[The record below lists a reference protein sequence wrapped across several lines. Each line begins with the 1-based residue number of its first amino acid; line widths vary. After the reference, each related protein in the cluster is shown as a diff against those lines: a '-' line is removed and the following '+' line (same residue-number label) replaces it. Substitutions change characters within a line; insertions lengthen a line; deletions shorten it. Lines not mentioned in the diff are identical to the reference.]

1 MGRKLLYI
9 GSFRPIDLEDA
20 RHGHGPPG
28 SQLRGFTAVTAS
40 PIDAYLARLHQDWL
54 PDRSGAVADYI
65 PPLALADPDHF
76 GIAVTTTEGHSY
88 EVGDSR
94 ERFTIQSMS
103 KPFTYGLALRD
114 RGFDAVDEKVGV
126 EPSGEAFNSISLA
139 PESGRPLNPMIN
151 AGAIT
156 STSLVAGGSAAE
168 REARVVDFYGR
179 FAGRPLEVDTEVYE
193 SERATGHRN
202 RAIGH
207 MLRAFGVLEDD
218 PEAALDLYFRQC
230 SVSVDCRDLSLMAG
244 TLANGGVNPLTGDR
258 VLSRDHVDRVLSV
271 MTTCGMYDSAGEWV
285 VDVGMPAKS
294 GVGGGVLAVLPGQ
307 LGIAVFSPPLDR
319 HGNSVRGVQVCRQ
332 ISTDLNLNLLHVARS
347 SRSAV
352 RRSYTVAE
360 VPSRRRRP
368 EAESAALAAA
378 GSRGV
383 IQILHG
389 DLVFAAMESIVRGV
403 VERAAAV
410 DVEVLDLT
418 EVTEIDLGAGGLLV
432 GLAEAMAAEG
442 RALAIV
448 VPADEGL
455 LDNLGAERLES
466 FPDLDRAT
474 EWCEERLLA
483 THGPAPAP
491 PPRIALA
498 EHRLA
503 RGLDPAQLEALAEVL
518 VPRRFEAGER
528 LFAVGDPADAA
539 FLLLDGEVTL
549 ELEIA
554 GTRRRLAT
562 LTPGFSF
569 GEFAFADASARPVT
583 VRAETAGECLV
594 LSLDAFERLGDHN
607 PTLQAAL
614 LRNLLA
620 GYYEIIARTTRE
632 VGSLLGGR

>member
-1 MGRKLLYI
+1 M
-9 GSFRPIDLEDA
+9 
-20 RHGHGPPG
+20 
-28 SQLRGFTAVTAS
+28 TAS

-54 PDRSGAVADYI
+54 PDNSGAVADYI
-65 PPLALADPDHF
+65 PPLALADPNSF

-94 ERFTIQSMS
+94 VSFTIQSMS
-103 KPFTYGLALRD
+103 KPFTYGLALQD
-114 RGFDAVDEKVGV
+114 RGFDAVDRKVGV

-139 PESGRPLNPMIN
+139 PGSGRPLNPMIN

-156 STSLVAGGSAAE
+156 STALVAGGSAAE
-168 REARVVDFYGR
+168 REGRVVDFYGR
-179 FAGRPLEVDTEVYE
+179 CAGRPLEVDMEVYE
-193 SERATGHRN
+193 SERDTGHRN

-207 MLRAFGVLEDD
+207 MLRAFGVLEED
-218 PEAALDLYFRQC
+218 PDEALDLYFRQC
-230 SVSVDCRDLSLMAG
+230 SVNVTCRDLSLMAG

-258 VLSRDHVDRVLSV
+258 VLERHLVDRVLSV

-307 LGIAVFSPPLDR
+307 LGIAVFSPPLDP
-319 HGNSVRGVQVCRQ
+319 HGNSVRGVEVCRQ

-352 RRSYTVAE
+352 RRSYTVAA

-368 EAESAALAAA
+368 EAQTAALAEVGA
-378 GSRGV
+378 RCV
-383 IQILHG
+383 VQILHG
-389 DLVFAAMESIVRGV
+389 DLVFAAMESVVRGV
-403 VERAAAV
+403 VERAAGV
-410 DVEVLDLT
+410 DIEVLDLT
-418 EVTEIDLGAGGLLV
+418 EVTEVDLGAGRLLV
-432 GLAEAMAAEG
+432 GLAGAMSAEG

-448 VPADEGL
+448 VPADADLLDGLDTEGL
-455 LDNLGAERLES
+455 EV

-483 THGPAPAP
+483 THGPPPAPAP
-491 PPRIALA
+491 RIGLA

-503 RGLDPAQLEALAEVL
+503 RGLDPAQLAALEEAV
-518 VPRRFEAGER
+518 VPLRFDEGER
-528 LFAVGDPADAA
+528 IFAVGDPADAA
-539 FLLLDGEVTL
+539 FLLLEGEVTL
-549 ELEIA
+549 ELEV
-554 GTRRRLAT
+554 GDTRRRLST

-569 GEFAFADASARPVT
+569 GEFAFADASARPVS

-594 LSLDAFERLGDHN
+594 LSLDAFERIGEQT
-607 PTLQAAL
+607 PALQAAL

-620 GYYEIIARTTRE
+620 GYYEIIGRTTRE

>member
-1 MGRKLLYI
+1 M
-9 GSFRPIDLEDA
+9 
-20 RHGHGPPG
+20 
-28 SQLRGFTAVTAS
+28 TAS
-40 PIDAYLARLHQDWL
+40 PIDAYLARLHQEWRSDG
-54 PDRSGAVADYI
+54 SGAVADYI
-65 PPLALADPDHF
+65 PPLALADPDAF

-103 KPFTYGLALRD
+103 KPFTYGLALAD
-114 RGFDAVDEKVGV
+114 RGFEAVDGKVGV

-139 PESGRPLNPMIN
+139 PDSGRPLNPMIN

-156 STSLVAGGSAAE
+156 STSLVAGASAAE
-168 REARVVDFYGR
+168 REGRIVDFYGR
-179 FAGRPLEVDTEVYE
+179 FAGRSLEVDGEVYE
-193 SERATGHRN
+193 SERDTGHRN

-207 MLRAFGVLEDD
+207 MLRAFGVLEED
-218 PEAALDLYFRQC
+218 PEEVLDVYFRQC
-230 SVSVDCRDLSLMAG
+230 SVNVDCRDLSLMAA
-244 TLANGGVNPLTGDR
+244 TLANGGVNPLTGER
-258 VLSRDHVDRVLSV
+258 VLERALVDRVLSV

-307 LGIAVFSPPLDR
+307 LGIAAFSPPLDP
-319 HGNSVRGVQVCRQ
+319 HGNSVRGVEVCRQ

-352 RRSYTVAE
+352 RRTYTVAE

-368 EAESAALAAA
+368 EAQTAALAAA
-378 GSRGV
+378 GSRCV

-389 DLVFAAMESIVRGV
+389 DLVFAAMESVVRGI
-403 VERAAAV
+403 VERAAAI
-410 DVEVLDLT
+410 DVWVLDLT
-418 EVTEIDLGAGGLLV
+418 EVTEIDLGAGRLLV
-432 GLAEAMAAEG
+432 GLGETMAAEG

-448 VPADEGL
+448 TPSHGDL
-455 LDNLGAERLES
+455 LDGLPTERLAL

-483 THGPAPAP
+483 AHGPVPAP
-491 PPRIALA
+491 PPRVTLA
-498 EHRLA
+498 QHRLA
-503 RGLDPAQLEALAEVL
+503 RGLGPAQLAALEEAT
-518 VPRRFEAGER
+518 VPLRFEAGER
-528 LFAVGDPADAA
+528 IFAVGDPADAA
-539 FLLLDGEVTL
+539 FLLLEGEVTL
-549 ELEIA
+549 EVEIDDI
-554 GTRRRLAT
+554 RRRLST

-569 GEFAFADASARPVT
+569 GEFAFADASVRPVS

-594 LSLDAFERLGDHN
+594 LTLDAFERMGEEN
-607 PTLQAAL
+607 PALQAAL

-620 GYYEIIARTTRE
+620 GYYEIIGRTTRE

>member
-1 MGRKLLYI
+1 M
-9 GSFRPIDLEDA
+9 
-20 RHGHGPPG
+20 
-28 SQLRGFTAVTAS
+28 TAS

-65 PPLALADPDHF
+65 PPLALADPGSF
-76 GIAVTTTEGHSY
+76 GITVTTTEGHSY

-103 KPFTYGLALRD
+103 KPFTYGLALAD
-114 RGFDAVDEKVGV
+114 RGFDVVDAKVGV

-139 PESGRPLNPMIN
+139 PGSGRPLNPMIN

-156 STSLVAGGSAAE
+156 STSLVGGEAAVE
-168 REARVVDFYGR
+168 RERRIVDFYGR
-179 FAGRPLEVDTEVYE
+179 FAGRSLEVDSDVYE
-193 SERATGHRN
+193 AERDTGHRN

-218 PEAALDLYFRQC
+218 PDLALDLYFRQC
-230 SVSVDCRDLSLMAG
+230 SVSVDCRDLSLMAA
-244 TLANGGVNPLTGDR
+244 TLANGGVNPLSGDR
-258 VLSRDHVDRVLSV
+258 ILGRALVDRVLSV

-307 LGIAVFSPPLDR
+307 LGIAVFSPPLDP
-319 HGNSVRGVQVCRQ
+319 HGNSVRGVEVCRQ

-352 RRSYTVAE
+352 RRTYTVAD

-368 EAESAALAAA
+368 EAQTAALAEL
-378 GSRGV
+378 GSRCV
-383 IQILHG
+383 VQILHG
-389 DLVFAAMESIVRGV
+389 DLVFAAMESVVRGI
-403 VERAAAV
+403 VERTAEIE
-410 DVEVLDLT
+410 VEVLDLT
-418 EVTEIDLGAGGLLV
+418 EVTELDLGAGRLLV
-432 GLAEAMAAEG
+432 GLSESMAAEG
-442 RALAIV
+442 SVLAIV
-448 VPADEGL
+448 VPPHGDL
-455 LDNLGAERLES
+455 LDGLATERLEV

-483 THGPAPAP
+483 AHGQELAP
-491 PPRIALA
+491 PARIALV

-503 RGLDPAQLEALAEVL
+503 RGLDPAQLAALEEAL
-518 VPRRFEAGER
+518 VPRRFAEGER
-528 LFAVGDPADAA
+528 IFTVGDPADAA
-539 FLLLDGEVTL
+539 FLLLEGEITL

-554 GTRRRLAT
+554 GIRRRLST

-569 GEFAFADASARPVT
+569 GEFAFVDSSARPVS

-594 LSLDAFERLGDHN
+594 LSLDAFGRMGSAE
-607 PTLQAAL
+607 PALQAAL

-620 GYYEIIARTTRE
+620 GYYEIIGRTTRE

>member
-1 MGRKLLYI
+1 M
-9 GSFRPIDLEDA
+9 
-20 RHGHGPPG
+20 
-28 SQLRGFTAVTAS
+28 TTS
-40 PIDAYLARLHQDWL
+40 PIATYLERLHRDWL

-65 PPLALADPDHF
+65 PPLALADPDSF

-103 KPFTYGLALRD
+103 KPFTYGLALAD
-114 RGFDAVDEKVGV
+114 RGFEAVDGKVGV

-139 PESGRPLNPMIN
+139 PDSGRPLNPMIN

-156 STSLVAGGSAAE
+156 SASLVAGASAAE
-168 REARVVDFYGR
+168 RERRIVDFYGR

-193 SERATGHRN
+193 SERDTGHRN

-218 PEAALDLYFRQC
+218 PDEVLDLYFRQC
-230 SVSVDCRDLSLMAG
+230 SVSVDCRDLSLMAA

-258 VLSRDHVDRVLSV
+258 VLERDRVDRVLSV

-307 LGIAVFSPPLDR
+307 LGIAVFSPPLDP
-319 HGNSVRGVQVCRQ
+319 HGNSVRGVEVCRQ

-352 RRSYTVAE
+352 RRTYTVAE

-368 EAESAALAAA
+368 EAQSAALAAA
-378 GSRGV
+378 GSRCV

-389 DLVFAAMESIVRGV
+389 DLVFAAMESVVRGI
-403 VERAAAV
+403 VERAADV
-410 DVEVLDLT
+410 DIEVLDLT
-418 EVTEIDLGAGGLLV
+418 EVTELDLGAGQLLV
-432 GLAEAMAAEG
+432 GLAGAMEAEG

-448 VPADEGL
+448 VPEDGDL
-455 LDNLGAERLES
+455 LDGLDVERPEV

-483 THGPAPAP
+483 AHGPEPAPAP
-491 PPRIALA
+491 RLTLA

-503 RGLDPAQLEALAEVL
+503 RGLDPSQLRALEEAT
-518 VPRRFEAGER
+518 VPLRFEAGER
-528 LFAVGDPADAA
+528 IFAVGDPADAA
-539 FLLLDGEVTL
+539 FLLLEGEVTL
-549 ELEIA
+549 ELEVA
-554 GTRRRLAT
+554 GVRRRLST

-569 GEFAFADASARPVT
+569 GEFAFADASARPVS
-583 VRAETAGECLV
+583 VRAETDGECLV
-594 LSLDAFERLGDHN
+594 LTLDAFERMGERE
-607 PTLQAAL
+607 PSLQAAL

>member
-1 MGRKLLYI
+1 MI
-9 GSFRPIDLEDA
+9 
-20 RHGHGPPG
+20 
-28 SQLRGFTAVTAS
+28 AS

-65 PPLALADPDHF
+65 PPLALADPDAF
-76 GIAVTTTEGHSY
+76 GITVTTTEGHSY

-103 KPFTYGLALRD
+103 KPFTYGLALAD
-114 RGFDAVDEKVGV
+114 RGFEAVDAKVGV

-156 STSLVAGGSAAE
+156 SASLVAGDSATE
-168 REARVVDFYGR
+168 RERRVVDFYGR
-179 FAGRPLEVDTEVYE
+179 FAGRPLEVDTEIYE
-193 SERATGHRN
+193 SERDTGHRN

-207 MLRAFGVLEDD
+207 MLRAFGVLEED
-218 PEAALDLYFRQC
+218 PDKALDLYFRQC
-230 SVSVDCRDLSLMAG
+230 SVNVDCRDLSLMAA
-244 TLANGGVNPLTGDR
+244 TLANGGVNPLTGER
-258 VLSRDHVDRVLSV
+258 VLARDLVDRVLSV

-307 LGIAVFSPPLDR
+307 LGIAVFSPPLDQ
-319 HGNSVRGVQVCRQ
+319 HGNSVRGVEVCRQ

-352 RRSYTVAE
+352 RRTYTVAE

-368 EAESAALAAA
+368 EAQSAALAEA
-378 GSRGV
+378 GSRCV
-383 IQILHG
+383 VQVLHG
-389 DLVFAAMESIVRGV
+389 DLVFAAMESVVRGI
-403 VERAAAV
+403 VERAAGI
-410 DVEVLDLT
+410 DIEVLDLT
-418 EVTEIDLGAGGLLV
+418 EVTELDLGAGRLLV
-432 GLAEAMAAEG
+432 GLAESMAAEG

-448 VPADEGL
+448 VPADGDL
-455 LDNLGAERLES
+455 LDGLATVRLEV

-483 THGPAPAP
+483 AAGSAPAP
-491 PPRIALA
+491 PPRIDLA

-503 RGLDPAQLEALAEVL
+503 RGLDASALDALQEAL
-518 VPRRFEAGER
+518 VPLRFEEGER
-528 LFAVGDPADAA
+528 IFAVGDPADAA
-539 FLLLDGEVTL
+539 YLLLEGEVTL

-554 GTRRRLAT
+554 GTVRRLST

-569 GEFAFADASARPVT
+569 GEFAFADASARPVS

-594 LSLDAFERLGDHN
+594 LRLDAFERIGEQT
-607 PTLQAAL
+607 PALQAAL
-614 LRNLLA
+614 LRNLLR
-620 GYYEIIARTTRE
+620 GYYEIIGRTTRE

>member
-1 MGRKLLYI
+1 M
-9 GSFRPIDLEDA
+9 
-20 RHGHGPPG
+20 
-28 SQLRGFTAVTAS
+28 TAS
-40 PIDAYLARLHQDWL
+40 PIDAYLARLHQEWL

-65 PPLALADPDHF
+65 PPLALADPDSF
-76 GIAVTTTEGHSY
+76 GIAMTTTEGHSY
-88 EVGDSR
+88 EIGDSR
-94 ERFTIQSMS
+94 VSFTIQSMS
-103 KPFTYGLALRD
+103 KPFTYGLAIAD
-114 RGFDAVDEKVGV
+114 RGFDAVDAKVGV

-168 REARVVDFYGR
+168 RERRVVDFYGR
-179 FAGRPLEVDTEVYE
+179 FAGRPLAVDMEVYE
-193 SERATGHRN
+193 AERDTGHRN

-207 MLRAFGVLEDD
+207 MLRAFGVLEDGPD
-218 PEAALDLYFRQC
+218 EALDLYFRQC
-230 SVSVDCRDLSLMAG
+230 SVSVDCRDLSLMAA

-258 VLSRDHVDRVLSV
+258 VLARDHVDRVLSV

-319 HGNSVRGVQVCRQ
+319 HGNSVRGVEVCRQ

-352 RRSYTVAE
+352 RRTYTVAD

-368 EAESAALAAA
+368 DAQSAALATA
-378 GSRGV
+378 GSRCV

-389 DLVFAAMESIVRGV
+389 DLVFAAMESVVRGI
-403 VERAAAV
+403 VERAAGI

-418 EVTEIDLGAGGLLV
+418 EVTELDLGAGRLLV
-432 GLAEAMAAEG
+432 GLAASMAAEG
-442 RALAIV
+442 SALAVV
-448 VPADEGL
+448 VPSRSDL
-455 LDNLGAERLES
+455 LDGLDAERLEV

-483 THGPAPAP
+483 AVGQAPAP
-491 PPRIALA
+491 SPGITLA

-503 RGLDPAQLEALAEVL
+503 RGLGPSQLAALEATL
-518 VPRRFEAGER
+518 VSLRFEAEEKI
-528 LFAVGDPADAA
+528 FTVGDPADAA
-539 FLLLDGEVTL
+539 FLLLEGEVTL
-549 ELEIA
+549 ELDF
-554 GTRRRLAT
+554 GTTTRRLST

-569 GEFAFADASARPVT
+569 GEFAFADASARPVG

-594 LSLDAFERLGDHN
+594 LTLESFNQMGDRN
-607 PTLQAAL
+607 PALQAAL

-620 GYYEIIARTTRE
+620 GYYEIIGRTTRE

>member
-1 MGRKLLYI
+1 MTISPVSTY
-9 GSFRPIDLEDA
+9 LE
-20 RHGHGPPG
+20 
-28 SQLRGFTAVTAS
+28 
-40 PIDAYLARLHQDWL
+40 RLHRDWL

-103 KPFTYGLALRD
+103 KPFTYGLALAD
-114 RGFDAVDEKVGV
+114 RGFEAVDGKVGV

-139 PESGRPLNPMIN
+139 PGSGRPLNPMIN

-168 REARVVDFYGR
+168 RERRIVDFYGR
-179 FAGRPLEVDTEVYE
+179 FAGRALDLDAEVYE
-193 SERATGHRN
+193 SERDTGHRN

-207 MLRAFGVLEDD
+207 MLRAFGVLEED
-218 PEAALDLYFRQC
+218 PDGVLDVYFRQC
-230 SVSVDCRDLSLMAG
+230 SVSVDCRDLSLMAA
-244 TLANGGVNPLTGDR
+244 TLANGGVNPLTGER
-258 VLSRDHVDRVLSV
+258 VLARDLVDRVLSV

-307 LGIAVFSPPLDR
+307 LGIAVFSPPLDP
-319 HGNSVRGVQVCRQ
+319 HGNSVRGVEVCRQ

-368 EAESAALAAA
+368 EAQSAALAAA
-378 GSRGV
+378 GSRCV
-383 IQILHG
+383 VQILHG
-389 DLVFAAMESIVRGV
+389 DLVFAAMETVVRGI
-403 VERAAAV
+403 VERAASV
-410 DVEVLDLT
+410 DIEVLDLT
-418 EVTEIDLGAGGLLV
+418 EVTELDLGAGRLLV
-432 GLAEAMAAEG
+432 GLAQAMEAEG

-448 VPADEGL
+448 VPAGRDL
-455 LDNLGAERLES
+455 LDGLAAERLEA

-483 THGPAPAP
+483 THGPESAPAP
-491 PPRIALA
+491 RLTLA

-503 RGLDPAQLEALAEVL
+503 RGLDPAQLAALEEAT
-518 VPRRFEAGER
+518 VPLRFGPGER
-528 LFAVGDPADAA
+528 IFAVGDPADAA
-539 FLLLDGEVTL
+539 FLLLEGEVTL

-554 GTRRRLAT
+554 STLRRIAT

-569 GEFAFADASARPVT
+569 GEFAFADASARPVG

-594 LSLDAFERLGDHN
+594 LTLDAFERMGERE
-607 PTLQAAL
+607 PSLQAAL

-620 GYYEIIARTTRE
+620 GYYEIIGRTRREIGSARSSAVVDLPATKP
-632 VGSLLGGR
+632 LG

>member
-1 MGRKLLYI
+1 M
-9 GSFRPIDLEDA
+9 
-20 RHGHGPPG
+20 
-28 SQLRGFTAVTAS
+28 TTS
-40 PIDAYLARLHQDWL
+40 PISSYLERLHRDWL

-103 KPFTYGLALRD
+103 KPFTYGLALAD
-114 RGFDAVDEKVGV
+114 RGFEAVDGKVGV

-139 PESGRPLNPMIN
+139 PGSGRPLNPMIN

-156 STSLVAGGSAAE
+156 STSLVAGDSAAGRE
-168 REARVVDFYGR
+168 RRIVDFYGR
-179 FAGRPLEVDTEVYE
+179 FAGRLLEVDAEVYE
-193 SERATGHRN
+193 SERDTGHRN

-207 MLRAFGVLEDD
+207 MLRAFGVLEED
-218 PEAALDLYFRQC
+218 PDEVLDLYFRQC
-230 SVSVDCRDLSLMAG
+230 SVSVDCRDLSLMAA

-258 VLSRDHVDRVLSV
+258 VLDRDHVVRVLSV

-307 LGIAVFSPPLDR
+307 LGIAVFSPPLDP
-319 HGNSVRGVQVCRQ
+319 HGNSVRGVEVCRQ

-352 RRSYTVAE
+352 RRAYTVAE

-368 EAESAALAAA
+368 EAQSAALAAA
-378 GSRGV
+378 GSRCV

-389 DLVFAAMESIVRGV
+389 DLVFAAMESVVRGI
-403 VERAAAV
+403 VERAAGV
-410 DVEVLDLT
+410 DIEVLDLT
-418 EVTEIDLGAGGLLV
+418 EVTELDLGAGRLLV
-432 GLAEAMAAEG
+432 GLAQAMEAEE

-448 VPADEGL
+448 VPGDGDL
-455 LDNLGAERLES
+455 LDGLAARRLEV

-483 THGPAPAP
+483 IHGPEPSP
-491 PPRIALA
+491 PPRLALA

-503 RGLDPAQLEALAEVL
+503 RGLDPSQLRALEEATLPL
-518 VPRRFEAGER
+518 RFEAGER
-528 LFAVGDPADAA
+528 IFAVGDPADAA
-539 FLLLDGEVTL
+539 FLLLEGEVTL

-554 GTRRRLAT
+554 GARRRLST

-569 GEFAFADASARPVT
+569 GEFAFADATARPVS

-594 LSLDAFERLGDHN
+594 LTLDAFERMGERE
-607 PTLQAAL
+607 PSLQAAL

-620 GYYEIIARTTRE
+620 GYYEIIGRTSRE

>member
-1 MGRKLLYI
+1 M
-9 GSFRPIDLEDA
+9 
-20 RHGHGPPG
+20 
-28 SQLRGFTAVTAS
+28 TAS

-54 PDRSGAVADYI
+54 PDSSGAVADYI
-65 PPLALADPDHF
+65 PPLALADPDSF

-94 ERFTIQSMS
+94 VGFTIQSMS
-103 KPFTYGLALRD
+103 KPFTYGLAIAD
-114 RGFDAVDEKVGV
+114 QGFEAVDAKVGV

-156 STSLVAGGSAAE
+156 STSLVAGDSAAE
-168 REARVVDFYGR
+168 RERRIVDFYGR
-179 FAGRPLEVDTEVYE
+179 FAGRSLEVDLEVYE
-193 SERATGHRN
+193 SERDTGHRN

-207 MLRAFGVLEDD
+207 MLRAFGVLEDGPD
-218 PEAALDLYFRQC
+218 EALDLYFRQC
-230 SVSVDCRDLSLMAG
+230 SVSVDCRDLSLMAA
-244 TLANGGVNPLTGDR
+244 TLANGGVNPRTGAR
-258 VLSRDHVDRVLSV
+258 VLARDHVDRVLSV

-319 HGNSVRGVQVCRQ
+319 HGNSVRGVEVCRQ

-352 RRSYTVAE
+352 RRTYTVAD

-368 EAESAALAAA
+368 DAQSTALAAA
-378 GSRGV
+378 GSRCV

-389 DLVFAAMESIVRGV
+389 DLVFAAMESVVRGI
-403 VERAAAV
+403 VERAAGI

-418 EVTEIDLGAGGLLV
+418 EVTELDLGAGRLLV
-432 GLAEAMAAEG
+432 GLAASMAAEG
-442 RALAIV
+442 SALAVV
-448 VPADEGL
+448 VPSRSDL
-455 LDNLGAERLES
+455 LDGLDAERLEV

-483 THGPAPAP
+483 AAGQAPAP
-491 PPRIALA
+491 SPRVTLA

-503 RGLDPAQLEALAEVL
+503 RGLAPSQLAALEDAL
-518 VPRRFEAGER
+518 LPLRFEAGEKI
-528 LFAVGDPADAA
+528 FAVGDPADAA
-539 FLLLDGEVTL
+539 FLLLEGEVTL
-549 ELEIA
+549 ELELA
-554 GTRRRLAT
+554 GTRRRLST
-562 LTPGFSF
+562 LTPGVSF
-569 GEFAFADASARPVT
+569 GEFAFADASARPVG

-594 LSLDAFERLGDHN
+594 LSLDAFNQMGESN
-607 PTLQAAL
+607 PALQAAL

-620 GYYEIIARTTRE
+620 GYYEIIGRTTRE

>member
-1 MGRKLLYI
+1 M
-9 GSFRPIDLEDA
+9 
-20 RHGHGPPG
+20 
-28 SQLRGFTAVTAS
+28 TAS
-40 PIDAYLARLHQDWL
+40 PIDAYLARLHEEWL
-54 PDRSGAVADYI
+54 PERSGAVADYI
-65 PPLALADPDHF
+65 PPLALADPDAF

-103 KPFTYGLALRD
+103 KPFTYGLALQD
-114 RGFDAVDEKVGV
+114 RGFDSVDGKVGV

-156 STSLVAGGSAAE
+156 STSLVGGASAAE
-168 REARVVDFYGR
+168 REGRVVDFYGR
-179 FAGRPLEVDTEVYE
+179 FAGRSLEVDTDVYE
-193 SERATGHRN
+193 SERDTGHRN

-207 MLRAFGVLEDD
+207 MLRAFGVLECD
-218 PEAALDLYFRQC
+218 PDEALDLYFRQC

-258 VLSRDHVDRVLSV
+258 VLERDLVDRVLSV

-319 HGNSVRGVQVCRQ
+319 HGNSVRGVEVCRQ

-352 RRSYTVAE
+352 RRTYTVAE

-368 EAESAALAAA
+368 EAQSTALAEV
-378 GSRGV
+378 GSRCV
-383 IQILHG
+383 VQILHG
-389 DLVFAAMESIVRGV
+389 DLVFAAMESVVRGIV
-403 VERAAAV
+403 GRAAGI
-410 DVEVLDLT
+410 DIEVLDLT
-418 EVTEIDLGAGGLLV
+418 EVTELDLGAGRLLV
-432 GLAEAMAAEG
+432 GLAQSMSAEG

-448 VPADEGL
+448 VPPGGGL
-455 LDNLGAERLES
+455 LDDLDTERLDV

-491 PPRIALA
+491 PPRVDLA

-503 RGLDPAQLEALAEVL
+503 RGLEPSQLEALQAAL
-518 VPRRFEAGER
+518 VPLRFDAGER
-528 LFAVGDPADAA
+528 IFAVGDPADAA
-539 FLLLDGEVTL
+539 FLLLEGEVTL

-554 GTRRRLAT
+554 GARRRLST

-569 GEFAFADASARPVT
+569 GEFAFADASARPVS

-594 LSLDAFERLGDHN
+594 LSLDAFERMGEQN
-607 PTLQAAL
+607 PALQAAL

-620 GYYEIIARTTRE
+620 GYYEIIGRTTRE
-632 VGSLLGGR
+632 VGSLLDGR

>member
-1 MGRKLLYI
+1 MGSA
-9 GSFRPIDLEDA
+9 GSSRRLAE
-20 RHGHGPPG
+20 
-28 SQLRGFTAVTAS
+28 STLRLRIFTAMTAS
-40 PIDAYLARLHQDWL
+40 PIDGYLARLHQDWL
-54 PDRSGAVADYI
+54 LDGSGAVADYI
-65 PPLALADPDHF
+65 PPLALADPNSF

-103 KPFTYGLALRD
+103 KPFTYGLAIAD
-114 RGFDAVDEKVGV
+114 RGFDAVDAKVGV

-139 PESGRPLNPMIN
+139 PGSGRPLNPMIN

-168 REARVVDFYGR
+168 REGRVVDFYGR
-179 FAGRPLEVDTEVYE
+179 FAGRSLEVDMEVYE
-193 SERATGHRN
+193 SERDTGHRN

-218 PEAALDLYFRQC
+218 PDEALDLYFRQC

-258 VLSRDHVDRVLSV
+258 VLAREHVDRVLSV

-319 HGNSVRGVQVCRQ
+319 HGNSVRGVEVCRQ

-352 RRSYTVAE
+352 RRTYTVAE

-368 EAESAALAAA
+368 EAQTAALAEV
-378 GSRGV
+378 GSRCV
-383 IQILHG
+383 VQILHG
-389 DLVFAAMESIVRGV
+389 DLVFAAMESVVRGV

-418 EVTEIDLGAGGLLV
+418 EVTELDLGAGRLLV
-432 GLAEAMAAEG
+432 GLAESMAAEG

-448 VPADEGL
+448 VPADADL
-455 LDNLGAERLES
+455 LDGLDAGRLEV

-483 THGPAPAP
+483 AHGPAPAP
-491 PPRIALA
+491 QPRTDLA

-503 RGLDPAQLEALAEVL
+503 RGLDPSQLAALEEAV
-518 VPRRFEAGER
+518 VPLLFEEGER
-528 LFAVGDPADAA
+528 IFAVGDPADAA
-539 FLLLDGEVTL
+539 FLLLEGEVTL

-562 LTPGFSF
+562 LSPGFSF
-569 GEFAFADASARPVT
+569 GEFAFADASARPVS

-594 LSLDAFERLGDHN
+594 LSLDAFERIGERT
-607 PTLQAAL
+607 PALQAAL

-620 GYYEIIARTTRE
+620 GYYEIIGRTTRE